1 MFYCRRSGY
10 PREWFLLMVLLFG
23 PATTGDD
30 TIVSSRVGW
39 KGVGQKGEKEEEEN
53 ESRVNDMYVMGLDE
67 SIEVEG
73 GWLLF

>member
-1 MFYCRRSGY
+1 M
-10 PREWFLLMVLLFG
+10 LLFG
-23 PATTGDD
+23 PATTGND
-30 TIVSSRVGW
+30 TIVSSGVGW

-53 ESRVNDMYVMGLDE
+53 ESRMNDMYVMSLDE